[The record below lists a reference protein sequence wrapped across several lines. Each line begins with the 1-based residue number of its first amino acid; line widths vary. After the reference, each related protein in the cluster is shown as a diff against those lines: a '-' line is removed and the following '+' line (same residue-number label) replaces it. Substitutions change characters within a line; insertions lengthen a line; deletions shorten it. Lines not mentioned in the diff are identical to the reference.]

1 MDVSVQH
8 SESTE
13 AAQQTV
19 TEEAQLY
26 SSHIQHLSFR
36 ISVTATF
43 PRRQIILLNAL
54 SPCEYFLG
62 HGGLLLMNGLPAQ
75 VFHLHAAK
83 ACVWRDNQ
91 CRLSRRGE
99 KYLCIF
105 LTSRLFIPTNLLF
118 VSKCVRSHPGR
129 LNQCDRIVLIFVNHV
144 IKLVM
149 CQTFLVSKGHIY
161 FICDIDRQA
170 MGLSR
175 AWHCCRDGLR
185 S

>member
-26 SSHIQHLSFR
+26 SSHTQHLSFR

-54 SPCEYFLG
+54 SPCEYFPG
-62 HGGLLLMNGLPAQ
+62 QRGLLLMNGLPAASFSLACSQ
-75 VFHLHAAK
+75 SVVFEEIASA
-83 ACVWRDNQ
+83 
-91 CRLSRRGE
+91 RLSRRGE

-105 LTSRLFIPTNLLF
+105 LTSRLFIPHNLLF
-118 VSKCVRSHPGR
+118 VSKCVRSHPGSAEPVWPYCA
-129 LNQCDRIVLIFVNHV
+129 NICESCDQNGHV
-144 IKLVM
+144 SDLFGFKR
-149 CQTFLVSKGHIY
+149 SY
-161 FICDIDRQA
+161 FFYMWYRQA
-170 MGLSR
+170 SHGS
-175 AWHCCRDGLR
+175 
-185 S
+185 